1 MDISTEFPDFD
12 DYNGWWSLFF
22 KLKEHGF
29 KDECWHNETCP
40 QVCKNIPTAKHPERF
55 VRVWL
60 DWKDPNRSEI
70 YPFYKKHDPKYKR
83 YVVQCGNEYGD
94 GVFLDLMLDNEDDAV
109 RYAKQV
115 ATVFCE

>member
-1 MDISTEFPDFD
+1 MEVGRVLLHPMQPQWFQLHSKEYVFCLQVFSIVHLTNKQILLKFF
-12 DYNGWWSLFF
+12 SLQ
-22 KLKEHGF
+22 
-29 KDECWHNETCP
+29 D
-40 QVCKNIPTAKHPERF
+40 Q
-55 VRVWL
+55 
-60 DWKDPNRSEI
+60 DRSEI
-70 YPFYKKHDPKYKR
+70 YAFYKKHNPKYKR